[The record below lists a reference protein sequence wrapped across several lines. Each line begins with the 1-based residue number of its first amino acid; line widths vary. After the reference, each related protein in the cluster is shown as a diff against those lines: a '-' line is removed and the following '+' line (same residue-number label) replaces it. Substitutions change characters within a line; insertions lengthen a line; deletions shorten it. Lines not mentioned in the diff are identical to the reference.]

1 MATAKKKS
9 QLNVRVGTRENKSAH
24 VVIEGSM
31 DAHTFPLFQ
40 QSIVELTEGGT
51 LFLVLDLR
59 SMTYIASVGINF
71 LINLR
76 VQRRKSG
83 GEVILVDPQP
93 NVLKILKMLGLLE
106 VLVVAPTVEAAWS
119 QMRAKIKPDAPT
131 ASGEVPLIE

>member
-1 MATAKKKS
+1 MAVTKKT
-9 QLNVRVGTRENKSAH
+9 LMNVRVGTRENKSAH
-24 VVIEGSM
+24 VVVEGSM
-31 DAHTFPLFQ
+31 DAHTFPMFQ
-40 QSIVELTEGGT
+40 QSMVELTEAGT

-59 SMTYIASVGINF
+59 AMTYIASVGINF

-106 VLVVAPTVEAAWS
+106 VLLVAPTVEEAWT
-119 QMRAKIKPDAPT
+119 QMRAKIKPN
-131 ASGEVPLIE
+131 ASGAAGEVPLIE

>member
-9 QLNVRVGTRENKSAH
+9 QMNVRVGTRENKSAH

-40 QSIVELTEGGT
+40 QSIVELTDGGT
-51 LFLVLDLR
+51 LYLVLDLR

-83 GEVILVDPQP
+83 GEVILVGPQP

-131 ASGEVPLIE
+131 AAGEVPLIE

>member
-1 MATAKKKS
+1 MAVTKKT

-24 VVIEGSM
+24 VVVEGSM
-31 DAHTFPLFQ
+31 DAHTFPMFQ
-40 QSIVELTEGGT
+40 QSMVELTEAGT

-59 SMTYIASVGINF
+59 SMIYIASVGINF

-76 VQRRKSG
+76 VQRRKEG

-106 VLVVAPTVEAAWS
+106 VLVVAPTVEEAWS
-119 QMRAKIKPDAPT
+119 QMRAKIKPGAGSG
-131 ASGEVPLIE
+131 SGEVPLIE